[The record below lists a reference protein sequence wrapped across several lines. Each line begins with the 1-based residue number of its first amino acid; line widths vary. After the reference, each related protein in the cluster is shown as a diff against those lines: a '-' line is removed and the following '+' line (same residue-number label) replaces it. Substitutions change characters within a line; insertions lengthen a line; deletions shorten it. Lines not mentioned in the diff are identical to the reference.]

1 MLLPSLLGHIQ
12 ELLAQVLSSNKP
24 PDNLIDSFFRS
35 RKYLGSHD
43 RRFIAEALYGTL
55 RHLRRAKVILH
66 SALAGVNVSPTEQA
80 RLLPIVYLL
89 RIEGRDIT
97 DDLNKVLQSSS
108 IHIVS
113 HELLDRIKN
122 AALPSPADES
132 ERIGLEYSFPKW
144 MVDRFVAQYG
154 ISETEQICRSL
165 NEQAPITLRVN
176 SLKGTVE
183 ECQSALQREGVET
196 TRTRFSSNGLNVSK
210 RMNVFGLRSFP
221 DGLFEVQDEG
231 SQLICLL
238 LEPKPTFRVLD
249 ACAGAGGK
257 SLALAA
263 IMKSCG
269 EIVAVD
275 VNRYR
280 LDELRK
286 RARRAG
292 AHNIRPRL
300 VDDLTHLREE
310 FAGYFDLILID
321 APCSGIGTIRR
332 NPGMKWSV
340 TEETVQEVAE
350 KQRHILNSVAAL
362 VKDGGRIAYATC
374 TLLND
379 ENEAV
384 VESFLEKQDDFN
396 IGDPSSLV
404 ETWNLHNALF
414 GKFIKLMPHVH
425 GTDGFFCA
433 IMQRK
438 TA

>member
-1 MLLPSLLGHIQ
+1 MQLPSLHGHTQ
-12 ELLAQVLSSNKP
+12 ELLAQVLSSSKP
-24 PDNLIDSFFRS
+24 PDILIDSFFRS

-43 RRFIAEALYGTL
+43 RRFIAETLYGTL
-55 RHLRRAKVILH
+55 RHLRRVEVILH
-66 SALAGVNVSPTEQA
+66 SALNGVNVSSADQA
-80 RLLPIVYLL
+80 QLLPIVYLL
-89 RIEGRDIT
+89 RIEGQDIT
-97 DDLNKVLQSSS
+97 DDLNKALQSSS
-108 IHIVS
+108 IRIAS
-113 HELLDRIKN
+113 HELLARIKN
-122 AALPSPADES
+122 ASLPSPTDIS

-144 MVDRFVAQYG
+144 MIDRFVAQYG
-154 ISETEQICRSL
+154 INETEHICRGL

-183 ECQSALQREGVET
+183 ECQSALQRDRVES
-196 TRTRFSSNGLNVSK
+196 TRTQFSSNGLNLAK
-210 RMNVFGLRSFP
+210 RMNIFELPSFR

-238 LEPKPTFRVLD
+238 LDPKPTFRVLD

-263 IMKSCG
+263 IMKNRG

-280 LDELRK
+280 VDELRK

-292 AHNIRPRL
+292 AHNIRARV
-300 VDDLTHLREE
+300 VDDLTDLQEE

-340 TEETVQEVAE
+340 TEETVREISE
-350 KQRHILNSVAAL
+350 KQKYIFNSVAGL
-362 VKDGGRIAYATC
+362 IKPGGRIAYATC
-374 TLLND
+374 TLMED

-384 VESFLEKQDDFN
+384 VELFLEKQDDFN
-396 IGDPSSLV
+396 IVDPSSLV
-404 ETWNLHNALF
+404 EKWNLTEACSGH
-414 GKFIKLMPHVH
+414 FIKLMPHVH

>member
-1 MLLPSLLGHIQ
+1 MQLPSLLGHTQ
-12 ELLAQVLSSNKP
+12 ELLAQVLSSSKP

-55 RHLRRAKVILH
+55 RHLRRAEVILH
-66 SALAGVNVSPTEQA
+66 SALNGVNVSPTEQA

-89 RIEGRDIT
+89 RIEGQDIT
-97 DDLNKVLQSSS
+97 DDLKKILQSSS
-108 IHIVS
+108 IRIAS
-113 HELLDRIKN
+113 DELVDRIKN
-122 AALPSPADES
+122 APLPSPADEF

-183 ECQSALQREGVET
+183 ECQSALQREAVET
-196 TRTRFSSNGLNVSK
+196 TRTRFSSNGLNVAK
-210 RMNVFGLRSFP
+210 RMNVFGLRSFR

-238 LEPKPTFRVLD
+238 LDPKPTFRVLD

-263 IMKSCG
+263 IMKNRG
-269 EIVAVD
+269 EIVAAD

-292 AHNIRPRL
+292 AHNIRPRV
-300 VDDLTHLREE
+300 VDDLADLREE

-340 TEETVQEVAE
+340 TEETVQEVSE
-350 KQRHILNSVAAL
+350 KQRHILSSIAGL
-362 VKDGGRIAYATC
+362 VKPGGRIAYATC
-374 TLLND
+374 TLMEE

-396 IGDPSSLV
+396 IVDPSSLV
-404 ETWNLHNALF
+404 EKWNLTEACSGH
-414 GKFIKLMPHVH
+414 FIKLMPHVH